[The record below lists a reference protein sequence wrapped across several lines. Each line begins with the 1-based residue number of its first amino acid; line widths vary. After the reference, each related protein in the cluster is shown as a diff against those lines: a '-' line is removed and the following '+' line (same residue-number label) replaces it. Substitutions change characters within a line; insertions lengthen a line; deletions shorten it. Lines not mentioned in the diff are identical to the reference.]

1 MARIDISVLNHSQQ
15 TAVFG
20 GFPERALQARR
31 GSPEG
36 EAAETQRHDQNG
48 QQPLAQVPNRKV
60 VYEQINLFSL
70 PFYYALCVL
79 FVFLYF

>member
-31 GSPEG
+31 GSSDEE
-36 EAAETQRHDQNG
+36 EAVPQRHDQNG
-48 QQPLAQVPNRKV
+48 QQPLAQVTERLSQITFFQLSLILSFHSMIFKDRKV
-60 VYEQINLFSL
+60 LL
-70 PFYYALCVL
+70 
-79 FVFLYF
+79 